1 MDPEVLMDF
10 NFLSETEWM
19 YKLKEPL
26 WENLYNR
33 NLSINNTGFVDMATM
48 QHLTEEQKNTMRIQN
63 RPETLWEYVT
73 YRKRGMSGRL
83 PATLVDNTISKRKI
97 SSGHEVDIINDFWGG
112 YPYVHRGT
120 DLIWVTPNID

>member
-1 MDPEVLMDF
+1 MLHKININFKANYYSPMDPEVLMDF

-73 YRKRGMSGRL
+73 YRKR
-83 PATLVDNTISKRKI
+83 
-97 SSGHEVDIINDFWGG
+97 
-112 YPYVHRGT
+112 YV
-120 DLIWVTPNID
+120 W